1 MFYYYGRKERVFK
14 YYPKPKYDIIIEPF
28 AGSAV
33 YSLKNYEKNIIILDK
48 DERIIN
54 IWNYLKG
61 TSSDEILSLPL
72 LVKGQSLN
80 DEEFNNLSFV
90 QKDLISFFTNPS
102 SSQPK
107 RSVGKFNIWHEKNRK
122 RLSEDV
128 NKIRHWQILLGDYK
142 DIPNQ
147 EATWFI
153 DPPYQGNGG
162 KYYKHGNKGIDYDEL
177 SVWVQ
182 SRQGQVIVCENSEA
196 NWLPFRPLK
205 RLQGQRHKTIEVIW
219 ENNYIENQTEL
230 NLQVLK

>member
-1 MFYYYGRKERVFK
+1 MFYYYGRKEKVFK
-14 YYPKPKYDIIIEPF
+14 YYPKPKHDIIIEPF

-54 IWNYLKG
+54 IWNYLKE

-72 LVKGQSLN
+72 LTKGQSLN
-80 DEEFNNLSFV
+80 DEEFNNLSNV

-128 NKIRHWQILLGDYK
+128 NKIRHWQIQLGDYK

-147 EATWFI
+147 DATWFI

-177 SVWVQ
+177 SQWVQ
-182 SRQGQVIVCENSEA
+182 SREGQVIVCENSEA

-219 ENNYIENQTEL
+219 ENDHVEEQTEL
-230 NLQVLK
+230 DL

>member
-1 MFYYYGRKERVFK
+1 MFYYYGRKDKIFK
-14 YYPKPKYDIIIEPF
+14 YYPTPKYDTIIEPF

-33 YSLKNYEKNIIILDK
+33 YSLKNYKKNIIILDK

-54 IWNYLKG
+54 IWNYLKTATTG
-61 TSSDEILSLPL
+61 EILSLPL
-72 LVKGQSLN
+72 LVRGQTLN
-80 DEEFNNLSFV
+80 DEEFNNLTLV

-102 SSQPK
+102 SAQPK

-128 NKIRHWQILLGDYK
+128 NKIKHWEIVLGDYR

-162 KYYKHGNKGIDYDEL
+162 KYYKHGNKDMNYNEL
-177 SVWVQ
+177 ADWVQ
-182 SRQGQVIVCENSEA
+182 SRQGQVIVCENNEA
-196 NWLPFRPLK
+196 DWLPFRPLK
-205 RLQGQRHKTIEVIW
+205 ELQGQRHNKIEVIW
-219 ENNYIENQTEL
+219 ENDYSNPQM
-230 NLQVLK
+230 VLGI

>member
-1 MFYYYGRKERVFK
+1 MFYYYGRKEKIFK
-14 YYPKPKYDIIIEPF
+14 YYPTPKYDTIIEPF

-33 YSLKNYEKNIIILDK
+33 YSLKNYKKNIIILDK

-54 IWNYLKG
+54 IWNYLK
-61 TSSDEILSLPL
+61 TATSDEILSLPL
-72 LVKGQSLN
+72 LVKGQTLN
-80 DEEFNNLSFV
+80 DDEFKNLTLV

-102 SSQPK
+102 SAQPK

-128 NKIRHWQILLGDYK
+128 NKIRHWEILLGDYH

-147 EATWFI
+147 KATWFI

-162 KYYKHGNKGIDYDEL
+162 KYYKYGNKDFDYTEL
-177 SVWVQ
+177 ANWSQ
-182 SRQGQVIVCENSEA
+182 NREGQVIVCENSES

-205 RLQGQRHKTIEVIW
+205 QLQGQRHNKVEVIW
-219 ENNYIENQTEL
+219 QNDYKNTQMNL
-230 NLQVLK
+230 NI

>member
-1 MFYYYGRKERVFK
+1 MFYYYGRKDKIFK
-14 YYPKPKYDIIIEPF
+14 YYPTPKHDTIIEPF

-33 YSLKNYEKNIIILDK
+33 YSLKNYKKNIIILDK

-54 IWNYLKG
+54 IWNYLKTATTG
-61 TSSDEILSLPL
+61 EILSLPL
-72 LVKGQSLN
+72 LVRGQTLN
-80 DEEFNNLSFV
+80 DEEFNNLTLV

-102 SSQPK
+102 SAQPK

-128 NKIRHWQILLGDYK
+128 NKIKHWEIVLGDYR

-162 KYYKHGNKGIDYDEL
+162 KYYKHGNKDMNYNEL
-177 SVWVQ
+177 ADWVQ
-182 SRQGQVIVCENSEA
+182 SRQGQVIVCENNEA
-196 NWLPFRPLK
+196 DWLPFRPLK
-205 RLQGQRHKTIEVIW
+205 ELQGQRHNKIEVIW
-219 ENNYIENQTEL
+219 ENDYSNPQM
-230 NLQVLK
+230 VLGI

>member
-1 MFYYYGRKERVFK
+1 MFYYYGRKEKVFK
-14 YYPKPKYDIIIEPF
+14 YYPTPKYDTIIEPF

-33 YSLKNYEKNIIILDK
+33 YSLKNHEKNVIILDK

-54 IWNYLKG
+54 IWNYLKIA
-61 TSSDEILSLPL
+61 TEDEILSLPL
-72 LVKGQSLN
+72 LTNGQSLN
-80 DEEFNNLSFV
+80 DVEFENLSTV

-102 SSQPK
+102 SAQPK

-122 RLSEDV
+122 RLSQDV
-128 NKIRHWQILLGDYK
+128 NKIRHWEILLGDYH

-162 KYYKHGNKGIDYDEL
+162 KYYKHGNKNIDYDEL
-177 SVWVQ
+177 RSWVQ
-182 SRQGQVIVCENSEA
+182 GLNGQVIVCENSEA
-196 NWLPFRPLK
+196 TWLPFRPLK

-219 ENNYIENQTEL
+219 ENDYIDEQLT
-230 NLQVLK
+230 LQL

>member
-1 MFYYYGRKERVFK
+1 MFYYYGRKEKIYK
-14 YYPKPKYDIIIEPF
+14 YYSKPVHDTIIEPF

-33 YSLKNYEKNIIILDK
+33 YSLKNYKKNVIILDK

-61 TSSDEILSLPL
+61 ATSEDILSLPL
-72 LVKGQSLN
+72 VISGQSLN
-80 DEEFNNLSFV
+80 DKQFDNLSNV

-102 SSQPK
+102 SAQPK
-107 RSVGKFNIWHEKNRK
+107 RSVGKFNIWHEKNRI

-128 NKIRHWQILLGDYK
+128 NKIKHWEIILGDYQ

-147 EATWFI
+147 TATWFI

-162 KYYKHGNKGIDYDEL
+162 QYYKHGNKNMDYDKL
-177 SVWVQ
+177 SEWVR
-182 SRQGQVIVCENSEA
+182 SREGQVIVCENIQA

-205 RLQGQRHKTIEVIW
+205 QLQGQRHKIVEVVW
-219 ENNYIENQTEL
+219 ENNYINPQISL
-230 NLQVLK
+230 DL

>member
-1 MFYYYGRKERVFK
+1 MFYYYGRKDKIFK
-14 YYPKPKYDIIIEPF
+14 YYPTPKYDTIIEPF

-33 YSLKNYEKNIIILDK
+33 YSLKNYKKNVIILDK

-54 IWNYLKG
+54 IWNYLKAA
-61 TSSDEILSLPL
+61 TTDEILSLPL
-72 LVKGQSLN
+72 LVRGQTLN
-80 DEEFNNLSFV
+80 DEEFNNLSLV

-102 SSQPK
+102 SAQPK

-128 NKIRHWQILLGDYK
+128 NKIKHWEIVLGDYR

-147 EATWFI
+147 DATWFI

-162 KYYKHGNKGIDYDEL
+162 KYYKHGNKGINYQEL
-177 SVWVQ
+177 ADWVQ

-196 NWLPFRPLK
+196 DWLPFRPLK
-205 RLQGQRHKTIEVIW
+205 ELQGQRHNKVEVIW
-219 ENNYIENQTEL
+219 ENDCSSHQMIL
-230 NLQVLK
+230 DL

>member
-1 MFYYYGRKERVFK
+1 MFYYYGRKEKVFK
-14 YYPKPKYDIIIEPF
+14 YYPIPKYDTIIEPF

-33 YSLKNYEKNIIILDK
+33 YSLKNFNKNITILDK

-54 IWNYLKG
+54 IWNYLKLA
-61 TSSDEILSLPL
+61 TSNEILSLPL
-72 LVKGQSLN
+72 LINGQSLN
-80 DEEFNNLSFV
+80 DEEFQHLNTV

-102 SSQPK
+102 SAQPK

-128 NKIRHWQILLGDYK
+128 NKIRHWQILLGDYH

-147 EATWFI
+147 NATWFI

-162 KYYKHGNKGIDYDEL
+162 KYYKHGNKNIDYNEL
-177 SVWVQ
+177 SEWVQ
-182 SRQGQVIVCENSEA
+182 NRNGQVIVCENSEA

-205 RLQGQRHKTIEVIW
+205 QLQGQRHKTVEVIW
-219 ENNYIENQTEL
+219 EKDFINNQISL
-230 NLQVLK
+230 DL